1 MRPNQIF
8 HGNEKTTNAVEGDCW
23 YRDGELLVF
32 KNDWERCV
40 DKENIMSK
48 DVQQFLEF
56 RKKFTKREWHELNR
70 AVEVRLNEKADQ
82 LELDDFDLK
91 VVTERLERYL

>member
-1 MRPNQIF
+1 MLQNQIF
-8 HGNEKTTNAVEGDCW
+8 YGNEKPTNAVEGDCW

-56 RKKFTKREWHELNR
+56 RKKFSKREWHELNR

-91 VVTERLERYL
+91 AITERLERYL

>member
-1 MRPNQIF
+1 MR
-8 HGNEKTTNAVEGDCW
+8 E
-23 YRDGELLVF
+23 
-32 KNDWERCV
+32 
-40 DKENIMSK
+40 

-56 RKKFTKREWHELNR
+56 RKKFTKREWNELNR

-91 VVTERLERYL
+91 VVTECLERHL

>member
-1 MRPNQIF
+1 MLQNRIF
-8 HGNEKTTNAVEGDCW
+8 HGNEKPTNAVEGDCW
-23 YRDGELLVF
+23 YRDRELLVF

-56 RKKFTKREWHELNR
+56 RKKFSKREWHELNR

-91 VVTERLERYL
+91 AITERLERYL

>member
-1 MRPNQIF
+1 MLQNRIF
-8 HGNEKTTNAVEGDCW
+8 HGNEKPTNAVEGDCW

-56 RKKFTKREWHELNR
+56 RKKFSKREWYELNR

-91 VVTERLERYL
+91 AITERLERYL

>member
-1 MRPNQIF
+1 MLQNRIF
-8 HGNEKTTNAVEGDCW
+8 HGNEKPTNAVEGDCW

-56 RKKFTKREWHELNR
+56 RKKFSKREWHELNR

-91 VVTERLERYL
+91 AITERLECYL

>member
-1 MRPNQIF
+1 MLQNRIF
-8 HGNEKTTNAVEGDCW
+8 HGNEKPTNAVEGDCW

-56 RKKFTKREWHELNR
+56 RKKFSKREWHELNR

-91 VVTERLERYL
+91 AITERLERYL